1 MFKFVINLLHEE
13 TFLQQLSKYM
23 SDDEIVP
30 NIQLEFISFT
40 PEHQCN
46 LKLTFNSNH
55 TARVVNKVVERNLR
69 HYLRCGGIATYPLN
83 GGDIHLQFVGFAMG
97 PERDQE
103 LIDIIERR
111 RKCTRSF
118 DCENRD

>member
-1 MFKFVINLLHEE
+1 
-13 TFLQQLSKYM
+13 M

-55 TARVVNKVVERNLR
+55 TARVVNKIVERNLR
-69 HYLRCGGIATYPLN
+69 HYLRCGGIAAHPLT
-83 GGDIHLQFVGFAMG
+83 GGDIYLRFERFAME
-97 PERDQE
+97 PEQDRE
-103 LIDIIERR
+103 FIDIIERQ